1 MILVGI
7 TGVSG
12 SGKSYFSK
20 KLAESI
26 EKSSVISIDNIF
38 SRLMNNGQVI
48 DRIVKDYGQRV
59 LKDGEIDLDV
69 ILNDK
74 EIFSKIYE
82 IIGKDIESEVGRE
95 IREIEKNGD
104 KACIMEWWGLPN
116 TDLINQCDCSIFI
129 QADSKERLTALK
141 NRETYIT
148 QESMNERDNVLGADY
163 ASKEY
168 DLVVQNDYDEN
179 TITEVVDLVKEQIK
193 LKRFSVEEL
202 ATFKDRSIEGKNRA
216 LNKIAKDKD
225 TEDKNKQD
233 ERNEQTEEEK

>member
-1 MILVGI
+1 
-7 TGVSG
+7 
-12 SGKSYFSK
+12 
-20 KLAESI
+20 
-26 EKSSVISIDNIF
+26 
-38 SRLMNNGQVI
+38 MNNGQLI
-48 DRIVKDYGQRV
+48 DRIVTEYGQGI
-59 LKDGEIDLDV
+59 LKDGKIDLDV
-69 ILNDK
+69 ILNNK

-82 IIGKDIESEVGRE
+82 IIGKDIESEVSRE

-193 LKRFSVEEL
+193 LKGFSVEEL

>member
-7 TGVSG
+7 TGKSG

-95 IREIEKNGD
+95 IRKIKKNGD

>member
-7 TGVSG
+7 TGKSG
-12 SGKSYFSK
+12 SGKSYFAK

-26 EKSSVISIDNIF
+26 EKSSVISIDHIF

-48 DRIVKDYGQRV
+48 DRIVKEYGQRV

-69 ILNDK
+69 ILTNK

-82 IIGKDIESEVGRE
+82 MIGKDIETEVDKELKER
-95 IREIEKNGD
+95 EKNGD

-116 TDLINQCDCSIFI
+116 TDLINQCDCSIYM
-129 QADSKERLTALK
+129 QANSTERLTALK
-141 NRETYIT
+141 KRETYMT
-148 QESMNERDNVLGADY
+148 QGSMNERDNVLEADY

-168 DLVVQNDYDEN
+168 DLLVQNDYGEK
-179 TITEVVDLVKEQIK
+179 TIAKVVDLVKEQIK

-202 ATFKDRSIEGKNRA
+202 TTFKDRSIEGKIRA
-216 LNKIAKDKD
+216 LNKIEQSKRV
-225 TEDKNKQD
+225 EDKNKQ
-233 ERNEQTEEEK
+233 NEGKE